1 MFSTVFDNTDKPKK
15 SNLGA
20 KIFASKS
27 CHFQAVSGPENI
39 NDVDYAHAKS
49 VYKDF
54 ETKRLG
60 EYYDLY
66 VQSHTIMLAD
76 VFENFGKMP

>member
-1 MFSTVFDNTDKPKK
+1 MDKPKK

-20 KIFASKS
+20 KLFASKS

-49 VYKDF
+49 VYKNF

-60 EYYDLY
+60 EYYD
-66 VQSHTIMLAD
+66 
-76 VFENFGKMP
+76 